1 MPPSHCVSPNLKAT
15 VSTVIQTVKAMV
27 TRCTILFTDELR
39 LITMGYT
46 VASFL
51 DNEDASTK
59 DMYLLPLKDVRTKG
73 YQVGSRV

>member
-1 MPPSHCVSPNLKAT
+1 
-15 VSTVIQTVKAMV
+15 MV